1 MKERIFRGIVAVT
14 LAVLTASVILIMSI
28 TYNYFTDRS
37 WEKIASEASFI
48 KVGVEREGLSYLT
61 DIQSD
66 ENVRITWI
74 DEQGRVLFDSDTDA
88 SRMENHLSRNEI
100 KEALTSGIGRAE
112 RYSATLSVKTIYYA
126 VKLSDG
132 TVLRVSSKQVSPL
145 SLLLSNLWPILI
157 VVAAA
162 VLASF
167 MLASHLSRKIVKPI
181 NEMDLEHPIENP
193 TYPELQPLLQRLEKQ
208 YQRIEQEVADKEKLR
223 REFSANVSHELKTPL
238 TSISG
243 IAEIMQNGMVGA
255 EDVPHFAGNIYKE
268 SQRLITLVEDII
280 KISQL
285 DENEVKMEAE
295 SVNLAEMVKQELER
309 IRPAAEQRNI
319 RLWLDCPRAG
329 GKQPVILGVRQILQE
344 MVFNLLDNAVKYN
357 KENGSITVYAGWQ
370 GGKVVLSVA
379 DTGIGISKEDQQ
391 RVFERFYRVDKSHSK
406 AIGGTGLGLSIVKHG
421 AIYHHAQI
429 EMESK
434 LGMGTK
440 ITIRFEE
447 LLNL

>member
-1 MKERIFRGIVAVT
+1 M
-14 LAVLTASVILIMSI
+14 
-28 TYNYFTDRS
+28 
-37 WEKIASEASFI
+37 
-48 KVGVEREGLSYLT
+48 
-61 DIQSD
+61 
-66 ENVRITWI
+66 
-74 DEQGRVLFDSDTDA
+74 
-88 SRMENHLSRNEI
+88 
-100 KEALTSGIGRAE
+100 
-112 RYSATLSVKTIYYA
+112 
-126 VKLSDG
+126 
-132 TVLRVSSKQVSPL
+132 
-145 SLLLSNLWPILI
+145 
-157 VVAAA
+157 
-162 VLASF
+162 
-167 MLASHLSRKIVKPI
+167 
-181 NEMDLEHPIENP
+181 
-193 TYPELQPLLQRLEKQ
+193 
-208 YQRIEQEVADKEKLR
+208 
-223 REFSANVSHELKTPL
+223 
-238 TSISG
+238 
-243 IAEIMQNGMVGA
+243 
-255 EDVPHFAGNIYKE
+255 
-268 SQRLITLVEDII
+268 EDII

-319 RLWLDCPRAG
+319 RLWLECPRAG